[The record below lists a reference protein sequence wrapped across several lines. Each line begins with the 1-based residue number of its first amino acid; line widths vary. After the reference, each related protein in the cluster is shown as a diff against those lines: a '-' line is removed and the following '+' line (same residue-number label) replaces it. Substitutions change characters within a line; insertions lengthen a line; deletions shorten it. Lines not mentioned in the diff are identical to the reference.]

1 MKVIW
6 FTGLSG
12 SGKTTL
18 AKEIK
23 KRLKKKNYKIKLI
36 DGDIFRKKTRNKNNF
51 TKINIIRNNLKII
64 NYIEN
69 IQKNYDFIIISV
81 ISPLLKTRKIAKKKF
96 GNNYLEIFTKCKIKE
111 LIKRDTKGMYKLAN
125 EKKIQNLIGYNS
137 RIIYEKS
144 NYKILT
150 INTDRLSKLDS
161 VKKIFRNIN
170 EKKN

>member
-81 ISPLLKTRKIAKKKF
+81 ISPLLRTRKIAKKKF

-161 VKKIFRNIN
+161 VKKIFRNI
-170 EKKN
+170 K

>member
-69 IQKNYDFIIISV
+69 IQKN
-81 ISPLLKTRKIAKKKF
+81 
-96 GNNYLEIFTKCKIKE
+96 
-111 LIKRDTKGMYKLAN
+111 LIH
-125 EKKIQNLIGYNS
+125 Q
-137 RIIYEKS
+137 
-144 NYKILT
+144 
-150 INTDRLSKLDS
+150 
-161 VKKIFRNIN
+161 
-170 EKKN
+170 

>member
-161 VKKIFRNIN
+161 VKKIFRNI
-170 EKKN
+170 K